1 MIAGAQFALGAEDG
15 DAKLR
20 LRFDSS
26 ILSEVKDPYP
36 RISRTSERLP
46 FIQREDAFSYAVDAN
61 HQLLERSAAGMSY
74 DARERLSPFSPPQ
87 RELVAFWSR
96 RLDRVWK
103 TQVFLLKGVAD
114 GSPSWGAGAFAAY
127 SF

>member
-1 MIAGAQFALGAEDG
+1 MIACVQFALGAENG
-15 DAKLR
+15 ESKLSLR
-20 LRFDSS
+20 LDSS
-26 ILSEVKDPYP
+26 ILSEAKDPYP
-36 RISRTSERLP
+36 HISTTSERLP

-61 HQLLERSAAGMSY
+61 HRLLERSAAGMSY
-74 DARERLSPFSPPQ
+74 DARERLSLFTPPQ

-96 RLDRVWK
+96 KLDRVWK
-103 TQVFLLKGVAD
+103 TQVFLLKGVAE